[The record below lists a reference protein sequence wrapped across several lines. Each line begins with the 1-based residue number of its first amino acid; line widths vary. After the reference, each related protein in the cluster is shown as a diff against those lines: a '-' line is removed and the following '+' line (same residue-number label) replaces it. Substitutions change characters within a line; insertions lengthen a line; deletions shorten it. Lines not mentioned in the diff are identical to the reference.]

1 MAPMD
6 QAHFGHVRQF
16 MLPRT
21 FLCTRPGRAFK
32 GVSTPLGVP
41 ACWRIGPTE
50 LGVGR
55 SNRHS
60 NAITAVPL
68 LTELPL
74 SSDVRTWTNQI
85 LADLSSFVDG
95 TMTPDKLAFG
105 VLEGPPGTGKT
116 LIAESL
122 AATAGWSFV
131 PSSVGSWFTS
141 GNGAHADAEV
151 DLAHATEL
159 LRSALTRQGLGT
171 RLFIAMRDS

>member
-1 MAPMD
+1 
-6 QAHFGHVRQF
+6 
-16 MLPRT
+16 MLPRI

-41 ACWRIGPTE
+41 AGWRIGPTE

-68 LTELPL
+68 LTKLPL
-74 SSDVRTWTNQI
+74 SSDLRAWTNQI
-85 LADLSSFVDG
+85 LADLSSIANG
-95 TMTPDKLAFG
+95 TMAPDKLAFG
-105 VLEGPPGTGKT
+105 VLEGPPGTGKK

-122 AATAGWSFV
+122 AATAGRSIV
-131 PSSVGSWFTS
+131 PSSVGSWFIS
-141 GNGAHADAEV
+141 GDGAHADAEA

-159 LRSALTRQGLGT
+159 LRSALTRRGLGT
-171 RLFIAMRDS
+171 LWFIAMRDS